1 MLSVLQKISKTHS
14 IFQCFEC
21 KSEYTARHYGAAKS
35 PIGHLCKKCKS
46 YDGYEINQAFMQK
59 FFTYEPTTGDLIAR
73 LPTHNRK
80 IGSVCG
86 SVASHGYLE
95 MSIQDKSYLNHR
107 LIWLYMTGKLPHQI
121 DHINH
126 DRLDNRW
133 ENLREVNNTDN
144 LRNTGLSKNSR
155 TKINGVS
162 FMSQNG
168 KYRAHIMVNRKQ
180 IHLGLFEHIEDAIA
194 ARKAA
199 DTKYGFHGNHG
210 K

>member
-1 MLSVLQKISKTHS
+1 MLSVLQKISKIHS

-21 KSEYTARHYGAAKS
+21 KSEYTANHYIAAKS

-46 YDGYEINQAFMQK
+46 YEGYEINQAFMQK
-59 FFTYEPTTGDLIAR
+59 FFTYEPTTGELIAR
-73 LPTHNRK
+73 LPTHQRK
-80 IGSVCG
+80 VGSVCG
-86 SVASHGYLE
+86 VIGSHGYLAT
-95 MSIQDKSYLNHR
+95 SIQGYGYLNHR

-144 LRNTGLSKNSR
+144 TRNTGLSKNSK
-155 TKINGVS
+155 TKVNGVS
-162 FMSQNG
+162 YVPRLD
-168 KYRAHIMVNRKQ
+168 KYRAYITVKRKH
-180 IHLGLFEHIEDAIA
+180 IHLGVFDSIEDAIA

-199 DTKYGFHGNHG
+199 DTKYGFHENHG